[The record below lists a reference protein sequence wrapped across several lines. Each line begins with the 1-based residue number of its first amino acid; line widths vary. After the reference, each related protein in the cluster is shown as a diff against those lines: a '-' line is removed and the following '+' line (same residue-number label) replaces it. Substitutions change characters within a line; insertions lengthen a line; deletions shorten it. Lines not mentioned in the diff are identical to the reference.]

1 MIEIVEAAAA
11 IQDLGVTGI
20 LGGLVLVLGLI
31 AKRQWDHI
39 NKLQRDLLRMAQG
52 KSLGD
57 EE

>member
-1 MIEIVEAAAA
+1 MTEIVEAAAA

-31 AKRQWDHI
+31 VKRQWDQV

-57 EE
+57 DE